1 MTGRLHGSYL
11 CMKNRGNFA
20 CESILRRGRS
30 PYPLAKDLGAD
41 EVEYVT
47 RWLDHYQ
54 ANRSEDGLSNLG
66 EIVGYLAEY
75 KEQQESGKSDFK
87 LPPIPT

>member
-1 MTGRLHGSYL
+1 MV
-11 CMKNRGNFA
+11 C
-20 CESILRRGRS
+20 RGRP
-30 PYPLAKDLGAD
+30 PYPLAKDLSAD

-54 ANRSEDGLSNLG
+54 ANRAKDGLDNLG
-66 EIVGYLAEY
+66 EIVGYLQEY

-87 LPPIPT
+87 LPPVPK